1 MTNVCSQEK
10 VTDRP
15 SAIPLQG
22 GQIIDDEL
30 NQLLVNPLPHG
41 ARLHAIIDACH
52 SGSVM
57 DMEFRCE
64 FQGGQPVWTNEYS
77 QQPRTWKARTTSLGA
92 PYDLQHG
99 RPRLMYQRS
108 TLLTVSACQAAA

>member
-1 MTNVCSQEK
+1 MTPDENMCYHSSLDKELYEPVLHP
-10 VTDRP
+10 V
-15 SAIPLQG
+15 QG
-22 GQIIDDEL
+22 GQLIDDEL

-41 ARLHAIIDACH
+41 VRLHAIIDACH

-77 QQPRTWKARTTSLGA
+77 QQPRVWKV
-92 PYDLQHG
+92 H
-99 RPRLMYQRS
+99 
-108 TLLTVSACQAAA
+108 SALALAQTCKV